1 MHHRSSKSS
10 HDVITCN
17 FVANARVEMS
27 CVQVLW
33 MLNQLMARTC
43 CVCSVG
49 VEAQIGM
56 QRYGSTEAE
65 SMQKNAL
72 WVGRLENT
80 FWVGGAPAVSNRACT
95 YKL

>member
-1 MHHRSSKSS
+1 VHHRSSKSS

-17 FVANARVEMS
+17 VVANARVEMS

-43 CVCSVG
+43 CVCSVD
-49 VEAQIGM
+49 VEGQSGM

-65 SMQKNAL
+65 SMQKML
-72 WVGRLENT
+72 VRLENI
-80 FWVGGAPAVSNRACT
+80 FWGGGAHAVSNMACT
-95 YKL
+95 